1 MILEKEFMRE
11 EVVLYARKYALTRN
25 PLFYTFEGIGG
36 NCTNFASQ
44 CVLAGSCTMN
54 YTAVYGW
61 YYLSINR
68 RSASWTGVDY
78 FFDFMTTNQGV
89 GPYGRVITI
98 SEVQPAD
105 LIQLQ
110 NSEGRFYHTLVVT
123 KVEDGEI
130 YICANSNDALDRPLS
145 SYDYASL
152 RVIRIDAVR
161 YDTRYVID
169 CFEALYSPP
178 VELPQNTP
186 QGETPSVSEPVPE
199 EPSAPTPT
207 EPAPQEEPSA
217 PTPTE
222 PTPPERLEPPPSAP
236 PAEAAP
242 ASLTSPS
249 ENEAVQ

>member
-68 RSASWTGVDY
+68 RSASWTGFDY

-98 SEVQPAD
+98 NEVQPAD

-186 QGETPSVSEPVPE
+186 QGETPSEPEPAQE
-199 EPSAPTPT
+199 EPSAPT
-207 EPAPQEEPSA
+207 QEEPSA
-217 PTPTE
+217 PTPPAQAPTE
-222 PTPPERLEPPPSAP
+222 PTPQERLEPPPSAP
-236 PAEAAP
+236 AP
-242 ASLTSPS
+242 TVPTSPTSPS

>member
-186 QGETPSVSEPVPE
+186 QREEPSESEPVQE
-199 EPSAPTPT
+199 EPSAPTP
-207 EPAPQEEPSA
+207 PAQA
-217 PTPTE
+217 PTE
-222 PTPPERLEPPPSAP
+222 PTPPERLESPPSAP
-236 PAEAAP
+236 PALAAP
-242 ASLTSPS
+242 TSLASPS

>member
-11 EVVLYARKYALTRN
+11 QVVLYARKYALVRN

-54 YTAVYGW
+54 YTAIYGW

-68 RSASWTGVDY
+68 RSASWTGVDF

-98 SEVQPAD
+98 NEVQPAD

-123 KVEDGEI
+123 KVENGEI

-178 VELPQNTP
+178 IELPKEAPP
-186 QGETPSVSEPVPE
+186 QDE
-199 EPSAPTPT
+199 EPNGS
-207 EPAPQEEPSA
+207 
-217 PTPTE
+217 E
-222 PTPPERLEPPPSAP
+222 PTPPEPTPPEPPSEPAAPTEPMMPVEPVSPIPP
-236 PAEAAP
+236 PA
-242 ASLTSPS
+242 
-249 ENEAVQ
+249 NEVLQ

>member
-186 QGETPSVSEPVPE
+186 QSEEPSESEPVQE
-199 EPSAPTPT
+199 EPSAPTP
-207 EPAPQEEPSA
+207 PAQA
-217 PTPTE
+217 PTE
-222 PTPPERLEPPPSAP
+222 PTPPERLESPPSAP
-236 PAEAAP
+236 PALAAP
-242 ASLTSPS
+242 TSLASPS